1 MKVPIEIYVEIVERV
16 QRDQSYAKTLTNAEG
31 YDKGMQAIHEENAR
45 FLDEVLQTIKLE
57 DLLSSSK
64 DIADGVFIMIQ
75 HAISKPHFMKK
86 MYERLQQGPN
96 PNPVY
101 LAYLDDRIRSFQRQP
116 QRYGTQYDYD
126 EQGRMSMYWTIDS
139 IETINQRRSKVGL
152 SSIQENERRF
162 IHQPRLSLK
171 DAIKYISKQH
181 QWLIKTGWCNQED
194 IQRYERRNQ

>member
-1 MKVPIEIYVEIVERV
+1 
-16 QRDQSYAKTLTNAEG
+16 
-31 YDKGMQAIHEENAR
+31 
-45 FLDEVLQTIKLE
+45 
-57 DLLSSSK
+57 
-64 DIADGVFIMIQ
+64 
-75 HAISKPHFMKK
+75 MKK

-162 IHQPRLSLK
+162 IHQPRLSVK